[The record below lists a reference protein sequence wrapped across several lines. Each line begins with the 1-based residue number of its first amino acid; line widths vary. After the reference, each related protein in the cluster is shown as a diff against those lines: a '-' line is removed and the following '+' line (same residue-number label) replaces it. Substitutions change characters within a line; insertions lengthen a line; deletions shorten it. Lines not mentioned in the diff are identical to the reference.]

1 MDDAL
6 LPYLI
11 CPQTHKKLISTN
23 DVLVSETGEYKYP
36 IYKKSIPLFAQQSC
50 SDDGKIQQQH
60 YDKIAKVYVENLNY
74 PHTQEYSSYLDKAF
88 LNTIDNNKL
97 GVVAEVCCGTGEA
110 FHLLKNK
117 IKFGI
122 GMDISLQML
131 IHAKK
136 KLPEKNFYF
145 IQADATLMPLKSNS
159 IDTVL
164 MLGGIHHI
172 PNRKALF
179 SEVSRILKPGG
190 QFVWREPV
198 SDFWVWKFLRDI
210 IYRLSPML
218 DHQTESPLLY
228 SDTVPVLENNNL
240 TVDQWQTYGF
250 FGFCLF
256 MNSDVLFFNRLFRFI
271 PGIRKLT
278 YASTRLDDW
287 ITHRKLFKKSGLQ
300 VIGRA
305 IKC

>member
-1 MDDAL
+1 MDNAL

-11 CPQTHKKLISTN
+11 CPQSHTKLVLEGDKLISE
-23 DVLVSETGEYKYP
+23 SGQYQYP
-36 IYKKSIPLFAQQSC
+36 INREGIPLFAQQFC
-50 SDDGKIQQQH
+50 SDEGKIQQQH

-88 LNTIDNNKL
+88 LKTVDNTQL

-110 FHLLKNK
+110 FHLLKDT

-122 GMDISLQML
+122 GMDISEQML
-131 IHAKK
+131 LQAQQ
-136 KLPEKNFYF
+136 KLPEEKFHF
-145 IQADATLMPLKSNS
+145 IQADATLMPLKSAS

-164 MLGGIHHI
+164 MLGGIHHV
-172 PNRKALF
+172 PNRKELF
-179 SEVSRILKPGG
+179 SEISRILKPGG

-198 SDFWVWKFLRDI
+198 SDFWLWKALRGI
-210 IYRLSPML
+210 IYRLSPIL

-228 SDTVPVLENNNL
+228 SDTIPVLESQSFIIK
-240 TVDQWQTYGF
+240 QWQTYGF

-287 ITHRKLFKKSGLQ
+287 ITHKKLFKNSGLQ